1 MYRVLIIIVY
11 MDNIDRI
18 YCINMAHRTDRWE
31 HCVKNFDKLNVTNYQ
46 RIDGQKVQHSFLKKN
61 NNANLGLI
69 KSMMCCFNDCIIN
82 NYNNILI
89 FEDDFLP
96 TEYFN
101 NDVIK
106 NTINDVYATNDWDML
121 YLGYRKKGEIKRYND
136 NLNRIYGAYT
146 THAILY
152 NRKYIEYL
160 LNELPQDCWDNNKTK
175 NWIEQHRAIDVY
187 FSKESN
193 VRKYYCGKF
202 NFFTQMPSHSDIA
215 NEWVDYTK
223 LIS

>member
-1 MYRVLIIIVY
+1 

-18 YCINMAHRTDRWE
+18 YCINMPHRTDRWDQ
-31 HCVKNFDKLNVTNYQ
+31 CLKNFEKINITNYQ
-46 RIDGQKVQHSFLKKN
+46 RIDGQRVSYSFLRSHEN
-61 NNANLGLI
+61 GAFGLI
-69 KSMMCCFNDCIIN
+69 KSMVNCFKDSINN

-96 TEYFN
+96 TDHFN

-106 NTINDVYATNDWDML
+106 NTINDVHNTNDWDML
-121 YLGYRKKGEIKRYND
+121 YLGYRKKGDIKKYND

-160 LNELPQDCWDNNKTK
+160 LNELPQDCWDNNKIK
-175 NWIEQHRAIDVY
+175 YWIEQYRAIDVY
-187 FSKESN
+187 FSIESN

-215 NEWVDYTK
+215 NQLVDYTK